1 MGYAKELNVINNNV
15 SQKALHILKQ
25 YYGYDYFKKGQALLI
40 ENILTGKD
48 VMGIMPTGA
57 GKSICY
63 QVPAMLLDG
72 VTLVISP
79 LISLMKDQVD
89 SLNELGIKAAFIN
102 SSLSLKELHIIFT
115 NARLGVYKLVYVAP
129 ERIATDSFIELI
141 QTIQISLVAVD
152 EAHCVSQWGHDFRPS
167 YKQIA
172 QMVNSLPIRP
182 VFAAFTATATPR
194 VKDDIIHL
202 LELRKPYS
210 LTTGFD
216 RENLFFEVN
225 KPQDKFE
232 YLVKYL
238 RKKIDKSG
246 LIYCS
251 TRKTVEM
258 VCDRLNKNGF
268 SATKYHAGLTDIQR
282 THNQDAFIFDH
293 VQIMVATN
301 AFGMGIDKSNIS
313 FVIHYNMPKS
323 MESYYQEAGRAG
335 RDGEAAECLLLFGLS
350 DIVTNKF
357 LIEKGSEN
365 NDKTEEYKKL
375 NDMVI
380 YCNTDKCLR
389 AYILSYFGE
398 QETADNCKN
407 CGNCNSN
414 IISTVIT
421 IEAQKIMSCI
431 KRMGERYGGA
441 VVADVLWGANTSK
454 IKEMGFDKLTTYGIM
469 KDYSK
474 ETIKGYI
481 SFLIAE
487 GYIEQTTGQYPVL
500 SLNALSYEVFNGI
513 REVNSRLVF
522 AKTESIEKKNKPTD
536 IGLFGI
542 LRSIR
547 KELAEEQNVP
557 PFVIFSDAT
566 LNDMCRKY
574 PTSDEAMLTVSGVG
588 EFKLKK
594 FGEVF
599 VEAIKEYVIDNNIEI
614 SVVEPKK
621 SKIKLKVKETNSQ
634 KPDTRLVTYDLYK
647 SGRTLDEIV
656 DIRGL
661 LLPTVEGHLVDCY
674 KNGMDINLD
683 SLIPKEYEQ
692 QILDAIKVHGN
703 EKLKAIKDE
712 LPNEISYGAIKFVIC
727 KYF

>member
-1 MGYAKELNVINNNV
+1 MDYTNEFNVINNNI
-15 SQKALHILKQ
+15 SKKALYILKQ
-25 YYGYDYFKKGQALLI
+25 YYGYDSFKKGQALLI
-40 ENILTGKD
+40 ENILNGKD

-72 VTLVISP
+72 ATIVISP

-89 SLNELGIKAAFIN
+89 TLNEIGIKSAFIN
-102 SSLSLKELHIIFT
+102 SSLSTTELRSIMS
-115 NARLGVYKLVYVAP
+115 NARLGVYKLIYVAP
-129 ERIATDSFIELI
+129 ERIATDGFMELI

-167 YKQIA
+167 YKHIT
-172 QMVNSLPIRP
+172 QMVSSLQIRP

-194 VKDDIIHL
+194 VKEDIIQL
-202 LELRKPYS
+202 LELRRPYT

-216 RENLFFEVN
+216 RENLFFKVN
-225 KPQDKFE
+225 KPEDKFNF
-232 YLVKYL
+232 LINYL
-238 RKKIDKSG
+238 REKSDKSG

-258 VCDRLNKNGF
+258 VCERLNSNGF
-268 SATKYHAGLTDIQR
+268 LTTKYHAGLTDIER
-282 THNQDAFIFDH
+282 TDNQEAFIFDH
-293 VQIMVATN
+293 ISIMVATN

-335 RDGEAAECLLLFGLS
+335 RDGESAECLLLFGLS

-365 NDKTEEYKKL
+365 NDKSEEYKKL
-375 NDMVI
+375 NDMVA

-398 QETADNCKN
+398 QETDENCKN

-431 KRMGERYGGA
+431 KRMGERFGGA

-454 IKEMGFDKLTTYGIM
+454 IKTMGFDKLTTYGIM

-487 GYIEQTTGQYPVL
+487 GYIEQSTGQYPVL
-500 SLNALSYEVFNGI
+500 CLNDLSYEVFKGI
-513 REVNSRLVF
+513 REVSSRLAF
-522 AKTESIEKKNKPTD
+522 AKPEPIDVKNIPMD
-536 IGLFGI
+536 SGLFGI
-542 LRSIR
+542 LRKLR
-547 KELAEEQNVP
+547 KELAEEHNVP

-566 LNDMCRKY
+566 LNVMCRKY
-574 PTSDEAMLTVSGVG
+574 PTSDDAMLNVSGVG

-594 FGEVF
+594 YGVVF
-599 VEAIKEYVIDNNIEI
+599 IKAITDYVISNKIET
-614 SVVEPKK
+614 
-621 SKIKLKVKETNSQ
+621 SKIEFKKTKTKNTNSPKQ
-634 KPDTRLVTYDLYK
+634 DTRIY
-647 SGRTLDEIV
+647 
-656 DIRGL
+656 
-661 LLPTVEGHLVDCY
+661 VER
-674 KNGMDINLD
+674 N
-683 SLIPKEYEQ
+683 IP
-692 QILDAIKVHGN
+692 
-703 EKLKAIKDE
+703 
-712 LPNEISYGAIKFVIC
+712 
-727 KYF
+727 